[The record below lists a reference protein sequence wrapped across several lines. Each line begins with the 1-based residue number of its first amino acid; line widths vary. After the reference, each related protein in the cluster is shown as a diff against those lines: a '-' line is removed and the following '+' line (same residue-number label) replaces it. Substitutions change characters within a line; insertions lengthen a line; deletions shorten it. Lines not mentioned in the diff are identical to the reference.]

1 LQRLWR
7 IVEEEVVLVVLM
19 AAFATVFLLVFPP
32 TLLVADSWLTL
43 SVGREIVQHGLPHH
57 DHLTVLAAGRNWTD
71 QQWGAQV
78 LFYGAHELG
87 GLPLV
92 VLINAV
98 TVVGAFALAAAAAR
112 NLGAGPA
119 SVLAVFFPVILAE
132 PGAWTVR
139 AQVIALPL
147 YVGLLWLL
155 AAQARRPSRRVYLAF
170 PLLLVWANLHGS
182 VALGAMLTMLFGALE
197 VVRRRGLSLRQIV
210 LIVVIP
216 LLVLATPYGPV
227 ATARYYHLLLI
238 DPPFKPNQVTEW
250 TWSNP
255 DWDTLVFYVLAALA
269 LVIVVR
275 GHRRL
280 TLFDLATLVLAFA
293 GAVQAIRGIAWF
305 AMACQVLLPVAL
317 GPLLEPRPT
326 PIARRINVWLAGSA
340 AAVLLAAVVFDF
352 ARDRSWY
359 LQHWPERAVAA
370 ARESSADGSRVF
382 ATDKNADWMLWR
394 IPSLRGRIAYDVRFE
409 IYSPET
415 FNRLVRF
422 RGERGP
428 DWKSLADGYRT
439 LVLESDI
446 KPSGVGVFRAEPGA
460 RVLYRD
466 KLVTVIRRVP
476 AS

>member
-1 LQRLWR
+1 LRTLKR
-7 IVEEEVVLVVLM
+7 VAEEEVVLVALM
-19 AAFATVFLLVFPP
+19 AAFGTIFLLVFPP

-43 SVGREIVQHGLPHH
+43 SAGREIAQHGLPHH

-71 QQWGAQV
+71 QQWAAQL
-78 LFYGAHELG
+78 LFYGAHQLA

-92 VLINAV
+92 VLINAI

-119 SVLAVFFPVILAE
+119 SVLLVFFPVILAE

-147 YVGLLWLL
+147 YIGLLWLL
-155 AAQARRPSRRVYLAF
+155 AAEARRPSRRVYLAF
-170 PLLLVWANLHGS
+170 PVLVVWANLHGS
-182 VALGAMLTMLFGALE
+182 VALGVLLTMLFGGIEAL
-197 VVRRRGLSLRQIV
+197 RRRGVSLRQ
-210 LIVVIP
+210 LALVVVP
-216 LLVLATPYGPV
+216 PFLVLVTPYGPV

-238 DPPFKPNQVTEW
+238 DPPFEASQVTEW

-269 LVIVVR
+269 LVIVAR
-275 GHRRL
+275 GWRRL
-280 TLFDLATLVLAFA
+280 TSFDVAVLVLTLA

-317 GPLLEPRPT
+317 GPILVPRPT
-326 PIARRINVWLAGSA
+326 PSARRVNVWLAGTS

-370 ARESSADGSRVF
+370 ARASATDDSRVF

-394 IPSLRGRIAYDVRFE
+394 IPSLRGRLAYDVRFE

-422 RGERGP
+422 RGEQGP
-428 DWKSLADGYRT
+428 EWKSLADGYRT

-446 KPSGVGVFRAEPGA
+446 KPSGVRVFRADPGA

-466 KLVTVIRRVP
+466 DLVTVIRRRTT
-476 AS
+476 S